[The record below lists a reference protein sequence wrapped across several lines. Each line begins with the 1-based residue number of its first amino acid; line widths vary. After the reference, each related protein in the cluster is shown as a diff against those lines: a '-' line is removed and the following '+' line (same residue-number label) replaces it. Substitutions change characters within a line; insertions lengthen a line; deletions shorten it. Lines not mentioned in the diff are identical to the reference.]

1 MSSPVSPDLSLCGDG
16 YVLVNLGCKVNRV
29 ESDGFEQLLQRAGF
43 CPAGEGPAGLVV
55 VNTCTVTGEA
65 EKKTRKAVRQAVRNH
80 PKALVVVTGC
90 AAAIAPDVFKEM
102 GNRVAVVPK
111 AQVDMFL
118 RQLIPPCAIAEDA
131 TVGTEECP
139 SQGAPQAVAELSR
152 TRRGVKVQD
161 GCNNACTYCIV
172 HVARGPA
179 RSRPAAEA
187 VAEARALASA
197 GVRELVLTGINL
209 GSYRDGDIG
218 LASLLEQLLEATGAQ
233 GPEGELPTRLRLSS
247 IEPCDVDDALV
258 DLLTAADGR
267 ICRHLHLPL
276 QSGSDRVLAEM
287 GRPYDAEA
295 YLELVERL
303 RARVPGISLSTDII
317 VGFPGETEADFQAT
331 CDLARA
337 CGFSRIHVFPYSR
350 RQGTP
355 AAVRADQVPP
365 EQVQRRAA
373 QLRGLAAEL
382 RSADRARRSG
392 TWELC
397 LVEAPGRA
405 MAESYHEVTVD
416 ERAEAGKLVSV
427 RLG

>member
-139 SQGAPQAVAELSR
+139 SQGVPQAVAELSR

-172 HVARGPA
+172 HVARGHA
-179 RSRPAAEA
+179 TSRPAPLV
-187 VAEARALASA
+187 VAEAKALAEA
-197 GVRELVLTGINL
+197 GVGEVVLSGINL
-209 GSYRDGDIG
+209 GSYQFEG
-218 LASLLEQLLEATGAQ
+218 LYLHHLLDQLLAET
-233 GPEGELPTRLRLSS
+233 EGMPVRFRISS
-247 IEPCDVDDALV
+247 IEPMDVSDELI
-258 DLLTAADGR
+258 DLLAASQGR
-267 ICRHLHLPL
+267 LCRHLHLPL
-276 QSGSDRVLAEM
+276 QSGSSKVLEEM
-287 GRPYDAEA
+287 ARPYNRDQFEGLVQCLYEA
-295 YLELVERL
+295 C
-303 RARVPGISLSTDII
+303 PSLSLTTDII
-317 VGFPGETEADFQAT
+317 AGFPGETEAEFQETLEVAQ
-331 CDLARA
+331 A
-337 CGFSRIHVFPYSR
+337 CRFTKIHAFPYSQR
-350 RQGTP
+350 EGTP
-355 AAVRADQVPP
+355 AAVRADQVPSA
-365 EQVQRRAA
+365 EKSHRARQLRQLAA
-373 QLRGLAAEL
+373 QLRRE
-382 RSADRARRSG
+382 DFARRVG
-392 TWELC
+392 TQEWAV
-397 LVEAPGRA
+397 VEEPGRA
-405 MAESYHEVTVD
+405 CTESYYEIEVPRGHRPG
-416 ERAEAGKLVSV
+416 ELVKATMPKAFLS
-427 RLG
+427 